1 MRIYQN
7 FREMYSETL
16 RNLQEFGVN
25 RVKKSIQNQV
35 GDVRI
40 KEIQGEC
47 FTIEN
52 HDDMYEL
59 LEEVFGEQALV
70 IRDWI
75 EAEFKERISKEYLN
89 PGEAYKL
96 RKDVWDEFLN
106 DGEEGKFGYTYNER
120 IRYQLEDTI
129 KLLEK
134 DPDSTQAVITL
145 YEGEKDTKKRGGHNR
160 VPCSMHYQFFIN
172 EEEDIATGNIK
183 KRLDVL
189 YSIRSNDFG
198 KFFITD
204 LIFAAK
210 LGEYIARRITE
221 ETKSYV
227 EGNGRILY
235 QGGSLHY
242 QVDKFQHVM

>member
-7 FREMYSETL
+7 FKEMYSETL
-16 RNLQEFGVN
+16 RNIQEFGVEHI
-25 RVKKSIQNQV
+25 VHSMQNQV
-35 GDVRI
+35 GEFKT

-47 FTIEN
+47 FTIES
-52 HDDMYEL
+52 HDDMYEV
-59 LEEVFGEQALV
+59 LEENGGNIKWVE
-70 IRDWI
+70 
-75 EAEFKERISKEYLN
+75 EEFKERISSDLIN

-96 RKDVWDEFLN
+96 REDVWNEFLN

-129 KLLEK
+129 ELLKK
-134 DPDSTQAVITL
+134 DPFTRQAVITL

-172 EEEDIATGNIK
+172 EEEDIATGETK

-198 KFFITD
+198 THFLYD
-204 LIFAAK
+204 LVLAAK
-210 LGEYIARRITE
+210 LGEYIAEKISNE
-221 ETKSYV
+221 ENKID
-227 EGNGRILY
+227 GNGRILY

-242 QVDKFQHVM
+242 YVDRFKHVM

>member
-7 FREMYSETL
+7 FKEMYSETL
-16 RNLQEFGVN
+16 RNLQEFGVE
-25 RVKKSIQNQV
+25 KITHSSQNQ
-35 GDVRI
+35 I
-40 KEIQGEC
+40 KEFKTKEIQGEC
-47 FTIEN
+47 FTIEK

-59 LEEVFGEQALV
+59 LEEVFGDQAQV
-70 IRDWI
+70 IRNWV

-96 RKDVWDEFLN
+96 REDIWDEFLN

-129 KLLEK
+129 ELLRR
-134 DPDSTQAVITL
+134 DPNSRQAVITL

-172 EEEDIATGNIK
+172 EEEDISTGETK

-198 KFFITD
+198 KFFVTD

-210 LGEYIARRITE
+210 LGEYIAE
-221 ETKSYV
+221 ELSDENNKID
-227 EGNGRILY
+227 GNGRILY

-242 QVDKFQHVM
+242 YVDNFKHVM

>member
-7 FREMYSETL
+7 FKEMYSETL
-16 RNLQEFGVN
+16 RNLQEFGIT
-25 RVKKSIQNQV
+25 RTKKSIQNQI
-35 GDVRI
+35 GDIKI

-47 FTIEN
+47 FTIEK
-52 HDDMYEL
+52 HDDMYDL
-59 LEEVFGEQALV
+59 LKEVFGGEYQI
-70 IRDWI
+70 IREWV
-75 EAEFKERISKEYLN
+75 EEEFKERVSPEYLN

-120 IRYQLEDTI
+120 IRYQLQDTI
-129 KLLEK
+129 ELLRK
-134 DPDSTQAVITL
+134 DTDSTQAVINL

-160 VPCSMHYQFFIN
+160 VPCTMHYQFFIN
-172 EEEDIATGNIK
+172 QEEDLSTGEVK

-210 LGEYIARRITE
+210 LGEYIAEQLSDENNKID
-221 ETKSYV
+221 
-227 EGNGRILY
+227 GNGKILY

-242 QVDKFQHVM
+242 QIDKFKHVM

>member
-7 FREMYSETL
+7 FKEAYSETL
-16 RNLQEFGVN
+16 RNLQEFGVIKH
-25 RVKKSIQNQV
+25 KKSSQNQV
-35 GDVRI
+35 GDFEI
-40 KEIQGEC
+40 KEIQGES
-47 FTIEN
+47 FTIEK

-59 LEEVFGEQALV
+59 LEEVIPG
-70 IRDWI
+70 IRDWV
-75 EAEFKERISKEYLN
+75 EAEFQERISPEYLN

-96 RKDVWDEFLN
+96 RKDIWDEFLN

-129 KLLEK
+129 DLLKK
-134 DPDSTQAVITL
+134 DHDTTQAVITL
-145 YEGEKDTKKRGGHNR
+145 YEGKTDTKRRGGHNR

-172 EEEDIATGNIK
+172 DEEDISTGETR

-198 KFFITD
+198 KFWVTD

-210 LGEYIARRITE
+210 LAEYIAERISTE
-221 ETKSYV
+221 DEKID
-227 EGNGRILY
+227 GNGRVLY
-235 QGGSLHY
+235 QAGSLHY
-242 QVDKFQHVM
+242 YTDRFKHVM